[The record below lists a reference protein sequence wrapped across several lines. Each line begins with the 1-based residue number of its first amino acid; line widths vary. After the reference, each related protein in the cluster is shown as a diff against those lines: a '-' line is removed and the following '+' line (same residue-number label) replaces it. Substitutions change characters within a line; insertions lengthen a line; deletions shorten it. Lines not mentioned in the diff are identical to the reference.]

1 MVLRPAAGV
10 VTGST
15 SSLLAGRYRFRS
27 RLEARWAVFFD
38 SLGVPW
44 EYEKEGFDLGAA
56 GRYLPDFW
64 LPDHDLWIEIK
75 GAECS
80 DDDRAKVVAL
90 RAQSGKPVYIA
101 QGAIG
106 EHHWIGE
113 DTLWKLPMDAATA
126 DIRQMF
132 SFPQIRFSPLDQ
144 RINAIWSQQ
153 LQCPF
158 CGDACVHLDDADN
171 ALDTDDYSAWEG
183 RGGACRISMSCEN
196 GHAWV
201 TLFGFHKGSTYV
213 GIENASYAT
222 YDPCRWIAGDPT
234 RYSLALAKARSA
246 RFEHGESGT

>member
-1 MVLRPAAGV
+1 MLKAIETRYRG
-10 VTGST
+10 
-15 SSLLAGRYRFRS
+15 YRFRS

-38 SLGVPW
+38 ALGVPW

-80 DDDRAKVVAL
+80 DNDRAKVVAL
-90 RAQSGKPVYIA
+90 RAQSGKPVCIA

-106 EHHWIGE
+106 DHRWIDE
-113 DTLWKLPMDAATA
+113 YTQWKLPMDSATA

-132 SFPQIRFSPLDQ
+132 SFPKTGFEDPSLPM
-144 RINAIWSQQ
+144 NAIWSQQ
-153 LQCPF
+153 LRCPF
-158 CGDACVHLDDADN
+158 CGDTCVHIEDADN
-171 ALDTDDYSAWEG
+171 APNHDDYSAWEG
-183 RGGACRISMSCEN
+183 RGGACRIPMSCEN
-196 GHAWV
+196 GHLWV
-201 TLFGFHKGSTYV
+201 VLFGFHKGSTYV
-213 GIENASYAT
+213 GIESASQFT
-222 YDPCRWIAGDPT
+222 YDPCLWIAGDPT